1 VIVVPVS
8 IFSLQALCLK
18 RVSSMPMPDRERWRQ
33 LSAEL
38 DWLLGM
44 GEQPRALRLAA
55 IAFRDPALAAELKE
69 LLDASTQ
76 AAAAGFLEGSV
87 PVHP

>member
-1 VIVVPVS
+1 
-8 IFSLQALCLK
+8 
-18 RVSSMPMPDRERWRQ
+18 MPMPDRERWRQ

-44 GEQPRALRLAA
+44 SEQPRTLRLAA
-55 IAFRDPALAAELKE
+55 IAFRDPVLAAELKE
-69 LLDASTQ
+69 LLDSSAQ
-76 AAAAGFLEGSV
+76 AAAAGFLEGSA

>member
-1 VIVVPVS
+1 
-8 IFSLQALCLK
+8 
-18 RVSSMPMPDRERWRQ
+18 MPDPERWWQ

-44 GEQPRALRLAA
+44 SEQPRALRLAA
-55 IAFRDPALAAELKE
+55 IAFRDPVLAAELDE

-76 AAAAGFLEGSV
+76 AAAAGFLEGSA

>member
-1 VIVVPVS
+1 
-8 IFSLQALCLK
+8 
-18 RVSSMPMPDRERWRQ
+18 MPDRERWRQ

-44 GEQPRALRLAA
+44 TERARTLRLAA
-55 IAFRDPALAAELKE
+55 IAFRDPAFAAELSE
-69 LLDASTQ
+69 LLDVSAK

-87 PVHP
+87 RVHP

>member
-1 VIVVPVS
+1 
-8 IFSLQALCLK
+8 
-18 RVSSMPMPDRERWRQ
+18 MPMPNRERWRQ

-44 GEQPRALRLAA
+44 SEQPRALRLAA

-69 LLDASTQ
+69 LLDASRQ
-76 AAAAGFLEGSV
+76 ATSAGFLEGNALDE
-87 PVHP
+87 